1 MNRQIRIVL
10 NYFLGPVILVLLS
23 WSLYRQLLQ
32 QPDLLQRWTEI
43 SGSLKDLRL
52 WLVVVLMVANWGME
66 SWKWML
72 LVREMQPGY
81 SFGRAFRA
89 VLAGC
94 SITMLTPNRIGEY
107 GGRMLFVEPE
117 NRLRAISLALVGS
130 ISQLLI
136 TLIAG
141 VSALII
147 LRYFLQPVS
156 GELAVLPHFWG
167 DVLLGSSTMVMLL
180 VALFYWKIAWLAQI
194 IDRLPF
200 MKRVQQHVSVIET
213 LQNLLLAKILS
224 LSGLRY
230 LIFVAQYLLMLQ
242 LMGVNLPWFTGCCLI
257 ALFYLMMALAPTIGF
272 IELPLRVGAL
282 WLLLKP
288 YSGNEL
294 GVGAAALGIW
304 IINLVLPAITGS
316 LFLLRIRIQ
325 EKGKCRSA

>member
-1 MNRQIRIVL
+1 MNRSLRILL

-43 SGSLKDLRL
+43 TGSFGDLRF
-52 WLVVVLMVANWGME
+52 WLVVLFMFANWGVE
-66 SWKWML
+66 SWKWMI

-81 SFGRAFRA
+81 SFLNAYRA

-136 TLIAG
+136 TMIAG
-141 VSALII
+141 VGALII
-147 LRYFLQPVS
+147 LRFFWHPAS
-156 GELAVLPHFWG
+156 GELTVLPHFWG
-167 DVLLGSSTMVMLL
+167 DVLLGSSSMGMLL
-180 VALFYWKIAWLAQI
+180 IALFYWKIGWLARI

-200 MKRVQQHVSVIET
+200 MKKIQQHVSVIET
-213 LQNLLLAKILS
+213 LQNSLLARVLC

-230 LIFVAQYLLMLQ
+230 LIFVAQYLLMLR
-242 LMGVNLPWFTGCCLI
+242 LMGVSVDWFAGSLLI

-272 IELPLRVGAL
+272 IELPLRIGAL
-282 WLLLKP
+282 WLLLKT
-288 YSGNEL
+288 YSANEL

-304 IINLVLPAITGS
+304 IINIVIPAVMGS
-316 LFLLRIRIQ
+316 IFLLRIRIVKN
-325 EKGKCRSA
+325 EKMNSE